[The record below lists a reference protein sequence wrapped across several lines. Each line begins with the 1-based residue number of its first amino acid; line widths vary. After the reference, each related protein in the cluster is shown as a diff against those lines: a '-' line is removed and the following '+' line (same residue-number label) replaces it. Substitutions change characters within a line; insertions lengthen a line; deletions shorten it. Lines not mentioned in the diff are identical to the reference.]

1 MNAFLAEIIAA
12 DRSAQLRQEAD
23 NARLVAAAGRQPS
36 DAKGAVRHP
45 RRPTFIVRAAAAIWR
60 RPAAAT

>member
-36 DAKGAVRHP
+36 DAEGAVRHR
-45 RRPTFIVRAAAAIWR
+45 RRPTFIGRAAVAIWR